1 MLRTL
6 IVLLLA
12 LLGAANVAT
21 AAVPETPRLRI
32 IGAAQGLPSTDFF
45 GIARDRDGYIWVATG
60 DGLARYDGLAM
71 RVWRHEPDD
80 PRPLPGNNVQFVHVD
95 ARDRVWE
102 ATENGGLSVLDRARS
117 GFRNSRKAEHPRSA
131 EHTSEH
137 KSLMRIS
144 YADFCVTKKTNHKE
158 KYKEQK

>member
-6 IVLLLA
+6 TVLLLA

-45 GIARDRDGYIWVATG
+45 GIARDHDGYIWVATG

-80 PRPLPGNNVQFVHVD
+80 PRSLPGNNVQFVHVD
-95 ARDRVWE
+95 ARDRVWV
-102 ATENGGLSVLDRARS
+102 ATENGGRS
-117 GFRNSRKAEHPRSA
+117 EERRVGEECGSTCRSRWGP
-131 EHTSEH
+131 
-137 KSLMRIS
+137 
-144 YADFCVTKKTNHKE
+144 Y
-158 KYKEQK
+158 Q

>member
-32 IGAAQGLPSTDFF
+32 IGAAPGLPSTDFF

-60 DGLARYDGLAM
+60 DGLARYDALAM
-71 RVWRHEPDD
+71 RVWRPEPDD
-80 PRPLPGNNVQFVHVD
+80 PQSPPRNHAQFVHPHP
-95 ARDRVWE
+95 
-102 ATENGGLSVLDRARS
+102 RAR
-117 GFRNSRKAEHPRSA
+117 AWVAP
-131 EHTSEH
+131 
-137 KSLMRIS
+137 
-144 YADFCVTKKTNHKE
+144 
-158 KYKEQK
+158 